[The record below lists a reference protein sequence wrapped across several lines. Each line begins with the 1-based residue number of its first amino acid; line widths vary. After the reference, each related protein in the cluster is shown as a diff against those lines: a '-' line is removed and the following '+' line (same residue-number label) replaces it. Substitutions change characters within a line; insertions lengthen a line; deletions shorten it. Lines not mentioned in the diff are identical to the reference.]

1 MAGVRHLVWTFFC
14 FWFGVAVLLVPATE
28 PPRAMVRVVV
38 DANAI
43 ARAVVRSLSSS
54 RFMPPTTRAAPKK
67 LAHLC
72 YRPVSSASLA
82 QLAV

>member
-43 ARAVVRSLSSS
+43 ARAVVRSLFS
-54 RFMPPTTRAAPKK
+54 P
-67 LAHLC
+67 
-72 YRPVSSASLA
+72 PVSCHPPLEPPPKS
-82 QLAV
+82 